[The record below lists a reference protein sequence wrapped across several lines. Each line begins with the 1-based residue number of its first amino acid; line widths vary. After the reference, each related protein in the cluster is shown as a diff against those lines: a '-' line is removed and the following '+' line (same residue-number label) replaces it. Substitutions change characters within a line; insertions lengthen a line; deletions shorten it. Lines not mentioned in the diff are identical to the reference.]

1 MDLQYNT
8 SSDNELKSKNMRNI
22 SVVISGSASVGK
34 TTLAHAL
41 AREFGFKL
49 YNGGDILKEIARQQ
63 GYTISG
69 NDWWDSDEAI
79 GFMKERK
86 ENSIFDRQVDE
97 KLIKISKKGNVIITS
112 HTLPWLTTE
121 PISFWLSAS
130 QRKRSERMSKRD
142 KITIGESLDIVKMRD
157 RENKKIYKKIYGSEF
172 GESLEIFDFMINT
185 ELLSLD
191 SLVYLC
197 KEIIK
202 KMKIQ

>member
-1 MDLQYNT
+1 M
-8 SSDNELKSKNMRNI
+8 KSRNMRNISVI
-22 SVVISGSASVGK
+22 SVVISGSAAVGK

-69 NDWWDSDEAI
+69 NDWWDSNYAI
-79 GFMKERK
+79 RFMKERK

-97 KLIKISKKGNVIITS
+97 KLIKIAKKGNVIITS

-121 PISFWLSAS
+121 PISIWLTAS

-142 KITIGESLDIVKMRD
+142 KIRIGEALDIVKMRD

-172 GESLEIFDFMINT
+172 GESLEVFDFMINT

>member
-1 MDLQYNT
+1 
-8 SSDNELKSKNMRNI
+8 MRNISVI
-22 SVVISGSASVGK
+22 SVVISGSAAVGK

-69 NDWWDSDEAI
+69 NDWWDSNDAI
-79 GFMKERK
+79 RFMKERK

-97 KLIKISKKGNVIITS
+97 KLIKIAKKGNVIITS

-121 PISFWLSAS
+121 PISIWLTAS

-142 KITIGESLDIVKMRD
+142 KIRIGEALDIVKMRD

-172 GESLEIFDFMINT
+172 GESLEVFDFMINT

>member
-1 MDLQYNT
+1 LT
-8 SSDNELKSKNMRNI
+8 LKNKQDI
-22 SVVISGSASVGK
+22 SVVISGSAAVGK

-63 GYTISG
+63 GYSVTG
-69 NDWWDSDEAI
+69 NDWWDSNEAI

-86 ENSIFDRQVDE
+86 KNSIYDRQVDE
-97 KLIKISKKGNVIITS
+97 KLTNIAKKGNVIITS
-112 HTLPWLTTE
+112 QTLPWLTPE
-121 PISFWLSAS
+121 PITFWLSAS
-130 QRKRSERMSKRD
+130 PQKRSERMSKRD
-142 KITIGESLDIVKMRD
+142 KISIKEALRIVRMRD
-157 RENKKIYKKIYGSEF
+157 RENKKIYKKIYGAKF
-172 GESLEIFDFMINT
+172 GDGLEVFDFMINT

-197 KEIIK
+197 KEIMK

>member
-1 MDLQYNT
+1 
-8 SSDNELKSKNMRNI
+8 LKSRNIQNI
-22 SVVISGSASVGK
+22 SVVISGSAAVGK
-34 TTLAHAL
+34 TTLAQAL

-49 YNGGDILKEIARQQ
+49 YNGGDILKEIACQQ

-69 NDWWDSDEAI
+69 YDWWDSNEAI

-86 ENSIFDRQVDE
+86 KNSIFDRQVDE
-97 KLIKISKKGNVIITS
+97 KLIKISKKGNVIIAS
-112 HTLPWLTTE
+112 HTLPWLTSE

-130 QRKRSERMSKRD
+130 QRKRSERMSIRD
-142 KITIGESLDIVKMRD
+142 KITIGEALDIVKMRD

-172 GESLEIFDFMINT
+172 GDNLEVFDFMINT